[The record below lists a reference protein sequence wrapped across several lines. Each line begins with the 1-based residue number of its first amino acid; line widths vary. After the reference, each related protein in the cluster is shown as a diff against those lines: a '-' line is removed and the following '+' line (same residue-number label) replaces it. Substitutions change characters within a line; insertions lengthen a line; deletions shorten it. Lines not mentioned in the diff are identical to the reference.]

1 SLAGGADGLLHDAVD
16 LAAAAG
22 QSVAGFTNLQ
32 QKAPVV
38 GQHAVEGLG
47 HLAHLVGGGHFQVR
61 QGKVAGGQPAESVA
75 DGRYRPGD
83 GPGQDQGPDDGHQ
96 QAAQGYAPVDEVG
109 APDGGIGLLPH
120 QDGSG
125 GGVVQQVGRRIP
137 QFYLG
142 LVEAAGDQDHPLTFG
157 EVIPLIDARSGGAK
171 FHHGPLYCRQPV
183 LAVGIGQE
191 GRQFYQSGIGTLS
204 GPLKL
209 IFLLVAVGEQ
219 IGGDG
224 LPFIGQGPLEFQ
236 GTAVQ
241 PLHFLYQAVIFGS
254 YIPHGHEARS
264 RHQHQGQNHDQ
275 ERNEQL
281 GTDSQTSYPLVPRV
295 KICVCG

>member
-1 SLAGGADGLLHDAVD
+1 GDLVDGLPQLLHSPHRIFALLGLIVGARRYLLDGGGDLAGGADGLLHDAVD

-125 GGVVQQVGRRIP
+125 GGVV
-137 QFYLG
+137 
-142 LVEAAGDQDHPLTFG
+142 
-157 EVIPLIDARSGGAK
+157 
-171 FHHGPLYCRQPV
+171 
-183 LAVGIGQE
+183 
-191 GRQFYQSGIGTLS
+191 
-204 GPLKL
+204 
-209 IFLLVAVGEQ
+209 
-219 IGGDG
+219 
-224 LPFIGQGPLEFQ
+224 
-236 GTAVQ
+236 
-241 PLHFLYQAVIFGS
+241 
-254 YIPHGHEARS
+254 
-264 RHQHQGQNHDQ
+264 
-275 ERNEQL
+275 
-281 GTDSQTSYPLVPRV
+281 
-295 KICVCG
+295 